1 MGGMGKRTRLPVA
14 SSARTTRANEF
25 ANATRVDAGCKVLDP
40 FDVPTERPR
49 NRIVSRDQRTAQQ
62 LLRRLDVVF
71 RFKPARLAID
81 LDQCL
86 EAILV
91 PQKPPPL
98 RRHLRPE
105 PR

>member
-25 ANATRVDAGCKVLDP
+25 AHATLVDAGFKLLDP

-49 NRIVSRDQRTAQQ
+49 DRIVSRDQRAADQ

-71 RFKPARLAID
+71 RFKPAGLPID
-81 LDQCL
+81 LDQSL
-86 EAILV
+86 EAVLI

-105 PR
+105 A